1 LEIFGIRFVG
11 LSAENGRKLLLTLAL
26 VLVVVVLRLVLNALA
41 HPTARDDDDKSA
53 TTRFWV
59 QQGMGLAVAA
69 LLILGLVAIW
79 FDNTDRLTTILGFVS
94 AGLAFALQKVVTSVA
109 GYFVIL
115 RGGAFHIGDR
125 IVMGNVRGDVIALGF
140 TRTTVME
147 IGQSPGERHD
157 DPSVWV
163 RSRQYTGRIV
173 TVTNDKIFDAAVFN
187 YSRDFPYIW
196 EEMTIPVSFK
206 DDYRRAEKIMLE
218 VAARHT
224 VEIGEMSKPALER
237 MRGRYYVHITDLKP
251 RVFMRITDNWV
262 ELSVRFMAHAGGG
275 VREMKDRMSR
285 DILEA
290 LEEAHI
296 GIASGTYE
304 IVGVPPIKV
313 KMIADGGEQGEV
325 DSSQ

>member
-11 LSAENGRKLLLTLAL
+11 LSAENGHKLLATLAL
-26 VLVVVVLRLVLNALA
+26 AALVVVVRLILNALA
-41 HPTARDDDDKSA
+41 HPTSHDDNEKSA
-53 TTRFWV
+53 RARFWV
-59 QQGMGLAVAA
+59 QQGVGLAVAA
-69 LLILGLVAIW
+69 LLVFGLVSIW
-79 FDNTDRLTTILGFVS
+79 FDDAGRLTTIIGFVS

-125 IVMGNVRGDVIALGF
+125 IVMGSVRGDVIALGF

-173 TVTNDKIFDAAVFN
+173 TVTNDKIFDDAVFN

-196 EEMTIPVSFK
+196 EEMTVPVSFK
-206 DDYRRAEKIMLE
+206 DDWRRAEKIMLE
-218 VAARHT
+218 VAERHT
-224 VEIGEMSKPALER
+224 VEIGEMSKEALER
-237 MRGRYYVHITDLKP
+237 MRGRYYVHITDLRP

-262 ELSVRFMAHAGGG
+262 ELSVRFMARAGGG
-275 VREMKDRMSR
+275 VREMKDGMSR
-285 DILEA
+285 EILDG
-290 LEEAHI
+290 LEQAGI

-304 IVGVPPIKV
+304 IVGVPPIRV
-313 KMIADGGEQGEV
+313 RLVSDGEGQGEV
-325 DSSQ
+325 ASRR

>member
-1 LEIFGIRFVG
+1 LEKYGIKFVG
-11 LSAENGRKLLLTLAL
+11 LSAENGYKLLLTLGL
-26 VLVVVVLRLVLNALA
+26 ILVVVVLRLVLNALTR
-41 HPTARDDDDKSA
+41 PSPQTDDDKSEK
-53 TTRFWV
+53 TRFWV
-59 QQGMGLAVAA
+59 QQGVGLAVAA
-69 LLILGLVAIW
+69 LLILGLVSIW
-79 FDNTDRLTTILGFVS
+79 FDNTDRLTTIAGFVA

-115 RGGAFHIGDR
+115 RGGAFSIGDR

-196 EEMTIPVSFK
+196 EEMTVPVSFK
-206 DDYRRAEKIMLE
+206 DDWRRAEKIMLE
-218 VAARHT
+218 VAERHT
-224 VEIGEMSKPALER
+224 VEIGEMSKEALER
-237 MRGRYYVHITDLKP
+237 MRGRYYVRITDLRP

-262 ELSVRFMAHAGGG
+262 ELSVRFMARATGGA
-275 VREMKDRMSR
+275 REMKDKMSR
-285 DILEA
+285 EILDA
-290 LEEAHI
+290 LEEAGI

-313 KMIADGGEQGEV
+313 KMIGNGDEGQPARAE
-325 DSSQ
+325 

>member
-1 LEIFGIRFVG
+1 LEIFNIKLVG

-26 VLVVVVLRLVLNALA
+26 VVIVVVVRLVLNALT
-41 HPTARDDDDKSA
+41 HPTAREDDDRSA
-53 TTRFWV
+53 KARFWV
-59 QQGMGLAVAA
+59 QQGVGLAVAV
-69 LLILGLVAIW
+69 LLVFGLASIW

-115 RGGAFHIGDR
+115 RGGAFGIGDR

-206 DDYRRAEKIMLE
+206 DDRRRAEEIMLE
-218 VAARHT
+218 VAERHT
-224 VEIGEMSKPALER
+224 VEIGEMSREALER
-237 MRGRYYVHITDLKP
+237 MRGRYYVHVTDLRP

-262 ELSVRFMAHAGGG
+262 ELSVRFMAPDRG

-285 DILEA
+285 EILEA
-290 LEEAHI
+290 FEQSGI

-313 KMIADGGEQGEV
+313 KVVAD
-325 DSSQ
+325 DSQEKK

>member
-1 LEIFGIRFVG
+1 LEIFGIRLVG

-26 VLVVVVLRLVLNALA
+26 IVIVVVVRLVLNALT
-41 HPTARDDDDKSA
+41 HPTAREDDDRSA
-53 TTRFWV
+53 KARFWV
-59 QQGMGLAVAA
+59 QQGVGLAVA
-69 LLILGLVAIW
+69 LLLVFGLASIW
-79 FDNTDRLTTILGFVS
+79 FDNTERLTTVLGFVS

-147 IGQSPGERHD
+147 IGQSPGERAD

-206 DDYRRAEKIMLE
+206 DDRRRAEKIMLE
-218 VAARHT
+218 VAERHT
-224 VEIGEMSKPALER
+224 VEIGEMSKEALER
-237 MRGRYYVHITDLKP
+237 MRGRYYVHVTDLKP

-262 ELSVRFMAHAGGG
+262 ELSVRFMAPDRG
-275 VREMKDRMSR
+275 VREMKDQMSR
-285 DILEA
+285 EILEA
-290 LEEAHI
+290 FEQAGI

-313 KMIADGGEQGEV
+313 KVVGDGEKQG
-325 DSSQ
+325 

>member
-1 LEIFGIRFVG
+1 MEIFGIRFVG
-11 LSAENGRKLLLTLAL
+11 ITAENGHKLLATLAL
-26 VLVVVVLRLVLNALA
+26 VVVVVVLRLILNALT
-41 HPTARDDDDKSA
+41 HPTAHDDDDKSA
-53 TTRFWV
+53 TARFWV
-59 QQGMGLAVAA
+59 QQGVGLAVAV
-69 LLILGLVAIW
+69 LLILGLVSIW
-79 FDNTDRLTTILGFVS
+79 FENTDRLTTILGFVS

-115 RGGAFHIGDR
+115 RGGAFSIGDR

-206 DDYRRAEKIMLE
+206 DDYHRAEKIMLE

-224 VEIGEMSKPALER
+224 VEIEEMSKEALER

-262 ELSVRFMAHAGGG
+262 ELSVRFMARATGG
-275 VREMKDRMSR
+275 VRELKDKMSR
-285 DILEA
+285 EILAA
-290 LEEAHI
+290 LEEAGI

-313 KMIADGGEQGEV
+313 KMITDGGEQGPV
-325 DSSQ
+325 ASSQ

>member
-1 LEIFGIRFVG
+1 MEIFGIKLIG
-11 LSAENGRKLLLTLAL
+11 ISAENGRKLAATLAL
-26 VLVVVVLRLVLNALA
+26 ILVVVVLRLVLNAVTR
-41 HPTARDDDDKSA
+41 PTLRGDDDDMPAPARS
-53 TTRFWV
+53 RFWV
-59 QQGMGLAVAA
+59 QQGVGLAVAA
-69 LLILGLVAIW
+69 LLVFGLVSIW
-79 FDNTDRLTTILGFVS
+79 FDNTDRLATVAGFFA

-115 RGGAFHIGDR
+115 RGGAFSVGDR
-125 IVMGNVRGDVIALGF
+125 ILMGNVRGDVIALGF

-196 EEMTIPVSFK
+196 EEMTIPVSYK
-206 DDYRRAEKIMLE
+206 DDRRRAEQIMLE
-218 VAARHT
+218 VAERHT
-224 VEIGEMSKPALER
+224 VEIGEMSREALER
-237 MRGRYYVHITDLKP
+237 MRGRYYVHITDLRP

-262 ELSVRFMAHAGGG
+262 ELSVRFMARAGGG

-285 DILEA
+285 EILDG
-290 LEEAHI
+290 LEQAGI

-313 KMIADGGEQGEV
+313 KVV
-325 DSSQ
+325 DEGKG